1 MTTNREAMLDR
12 LSALETEHAK
22 AVAGGGPTYVER
34 HHARGKL
41 LPRERIELL
50 VDEGS
55 AFLELSPLAGWGSD
69 FAVGA
74 SIVTGIGVIEG
85 VECLITAND
94 PTVKGGASNPWTV
107 KKVLRAH
114 QIAAENGLPIVALV
128 ESGGADLPTQKE
140 IFIPGGRTFRDITR
154 ASAMKL
160 PTIALVFGNATAGGA
175 YVPGMS
181 DYTVMVAGQAKV
193 FLGGPPLVKMA
204 TGEESDD
211 ESLGG
216 AEMHARV
223 SGLADYLAA
232 DEHDAIRI
240 GRRIVARLNWRK
252 SPPSGRECPSPRCRV
267 GASVPTPGDIHAH
280 SAQMGPVQPGAAYA
294 EPDRDVEDLLD
305 LIPADLREP
314 FDPREVIAHLCDG
327 VSASNGAILDE
338 FKPLYGTSLVTGWAQ
353 LHGRPIGIVANARGV
368 LFSEEAQKA
377 TQFVQLA
384 NQIDTPLLFLHNT
397 TGFMVGKDYEQGGII
412 KHGAMMINAIS
423 NSTVPHL
430 TVILGVSY
438 GAGNYAMFGRAFDPR
453 FLFTWP
459 SAKSAV
465 MGPAQLAG
473 VMEIVARQSAQG
485 RGEAFD
491 AAGFEPVR
499 AAVEAQIEE
508 QSLPYLLSGMLY
520 DDGVIDPR
528 DTRTVLGICL
538 SVIENKAYAG
548 TDRFGVFRP

>member
-1 MTTNREAMLDR
+1 MTGTTHREAMLGKLAD
-12 LSALETEHAK
+12 LEAEQAK
-22 AVAGGGPTYVER
+22 AVAGGGEKYVDR
-34 HHARGKL
+34 HHQRGKL

-69 FAVGA
+69 FTVGA
-74 SIVTGIGVIEG
+74 SVVTGIGVVEG
-85 VECLITAND
+85 VECMITAND

-107 KKVLRAH
+107 RKIFRAS
-114 QIAAENGLPIVALV
+114 QIAEENRLPTIALV

-140 IFIPGGRTFRDITR
+140 IFIPGGKLFRDITR
-154 ASAMKL
+154 SSAAKV
-160 PTIALVFGNATAGGA
+160 PTIALVFGNSTAGGA

-181 DYTVMVAGQAKV
+181 DYTVMVKGQAKV

-223 SGLADYLAA
+223 SGLADYLAV
-232 DEHDAIRI
+232 DERDALRI

-252 SPPSGRECPSPRCRV
+252 ATPEASYDVQDAPSRRSPDDKMRRLG
-267 GASVPTPGDIHAH
+267 G
-280 SAQMGPVQPGAAYA
+280 YA
-294 EPDRDVEDLLD
+294 EPEEDPDGLLD
-305 LIPADLREP
+305 LIPSDLKEP
-314 FDPREVIAHLCDG
+314 FDPREVIVRICDG
-327 VSASNGAILDE
+327 VSESNGAVFDE
-338 FKPLYGTSLVTGWAQ
+338 FKPLYGASLVTGWARI
-353 LHGRPIGIVANARGV
+353 HGRPVGILANAQGV

-377 TQFVQLA
+377 TQFIQLA
-384 NQIDTPLLFLHNT
+384 NQVDVPLLFLHNT
-397 TGFMVGKDYEQGGII
+397 TGYMVGAEYEQGGII
-412 KHGAMMINAIS
+412 KHGAQMINAVS
-423 NSTVPHL
+423 NSKVPH
-430 TVILGVSY
+430 ISIIMGASY
-438 GAGNYAMFGRAFDPR
+438 GAGNYGMNGRAFDPR

-473 VMEIVARQSAQG
+473 VLSIVARAASEA
-485 RGEAFD
+485 RGKAYDED
-491 AAGFEPVR
+491 ADAGMREFIESSV
-499 AAVEAQIEE
+499 EE
-508 QSLPYLLSGMLY
+508 QSLPFFLSGMLY

-538 SVIENKAYAG
+538 SVIDNVPIAG
-548 TDRFGVFRP
+548 TDRFGVFRM